1 MVKQLL
7 GRGLRVVLSK
17 PTEEMMKADID
28 TTVTVTALHDIFR
41 FIWEEERIPEDWSK
55 VLIVNCLRTEI

>member
-1 MVKQLL
+1 
-7 GRGLRVVLSK
+7 
-17 PTEEMMKADID
+17 MMKADID

-41 FIWEEERIPEDWSK
+41 LIWEEERIPEDWSK

>member
-1 MVKQLL
+1 M
-7 GRGLRVVLSK
+7 SK
-17 PTEEMMKADID
+17 PAEEMMKADID

>member
-28 TTVTVTALHDIFR
+28 TTVTALHDIFR
-41 FIWEEERIPEDWSK
+41 LIWEEERIPEDWSK
-55 VLIVNCLRTEI
+55 VLIVNCLRMEI